1 MLRIFSCDL
10 KLARLEDVVT
20 LQDSWH
26 VARCLKRFTTLSTD
40 DRVIIFGG
48 EWGSVGGEVG
58 WGGGGGKLLYDT
70 QSHCRRK
77 TVRLCFGWGGRG
89 ARWDGGRKVTFN
101 NALLTLRSDLSQITV
116 TLLLMLCS
124 EFSLVTCYRCV

>member
-1 MLRIFSCDL
+1 M
-10 KLARLEDVVT
+10 T

-26 VARCLKRFTTLSTD
+26 VARCLKRFATLSTD
-40 DRVIIFGG
+40 DRVIIFWG
-48 EWGSVGGEVG
+48 EWGWVGGR
-58 WGGGGGKLLYDT
+58 WGGEEVVVGNFCMTHNHIVDERPCDYVLGGGE
-70 QSHCRRK
+70 
-77 TVRLCFGWGGRG
+77 G

-101 NALLTLRSDLSQITV
+101 NALLTLRSELSQITV